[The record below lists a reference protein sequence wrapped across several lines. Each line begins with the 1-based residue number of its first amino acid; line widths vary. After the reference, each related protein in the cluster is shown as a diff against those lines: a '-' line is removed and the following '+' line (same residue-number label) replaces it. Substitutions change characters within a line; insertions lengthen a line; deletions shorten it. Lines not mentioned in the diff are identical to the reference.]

1 MTHFQCEFC
10 RAPYGLPHT
19 DGCPNWPKTSD
30 LATAALEPCT
40 SYPAVVP
47 LGKLEP
53 GGVYV
58 LSIASGVHM
67 TDVERRELCQ
77 VLDSWANQHSVKF
90 ILLGQDL
97 RLLQPIDVTQALAP
111 LVRDEV
117 AFWMKEYG
125 ELQRLQRI
133 PKP

>member
-1 MTHFQCEFC
+1 MINEC
-10 RAPYGLPHT
+10 
-19 DGCPNWPKTSD
+19 
-30 LATAALEPCT
+30 LE
-40 SYPAVVP
+40 P

-58 LSIASGVHM
+58 LRVASGVHM
-67 TDVERRELCQ
+67 TDAERQGLCQ

-90 ILLGQDL
+90 ILFGQDL
-97 RLLQPIDVTQALAP
+97 QLLQPIDVTQALAP